1 MDIIRM
7 TGGLGNQMFQYA
19 LYLKLASLGR
29 EVKFDDISEYSMEN
43 ARPIMLWDFGID
55 YPRASREEI
64 NRLTDGFTGISHRIR
79 RKLTGRKSLE
89 YHERDSNFDEQV
101 LARTPAYLTGY
112 FQSEK
117 YFAGLRNRV
126 LAAFTFR
133 PVIYRGLSGEL
144 EEKVQIL
151 LYTIE
156 NTVAVSLHIRRGD
169 YLENSEVFG
178 GSCTQEYYKKA
189 VQLVK
194 ERYPD
199 AAFFVFNND
208 EEWTLRWLSES

>member
-1 MDIIRM
+1 M
-7 TGGLGNQMFQYA
+7 
-19 LYLKLASLGR
+19 
-29 EVKFDDISEYSMEN
+29 
-43 ARPIMLWDFGID
+43 
-55 YPRASREEI
+55 
-64 NRLTDGFTGISHRIR
+64 
-79 RKLTGRKSLE
+79 
-89 YHERDSNFDEQV
+89 
-101 LARTPAYLTGY
+101 
-112 FQSEK
+112 
-117 YFAGLRNRV
+117 

-199 AAFFVFNND
+199 AAFLYLIMTRSGLCGGCPRAFRI
-208 EEWTLRWLSES
+208 RW